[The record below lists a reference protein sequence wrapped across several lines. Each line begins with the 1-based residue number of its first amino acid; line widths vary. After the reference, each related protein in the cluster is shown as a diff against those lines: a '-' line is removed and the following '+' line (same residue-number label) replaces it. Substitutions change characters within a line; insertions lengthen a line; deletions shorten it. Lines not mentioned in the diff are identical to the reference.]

1 MKNKELILKV
11 KAYLEQKPE
20 ERDLEAGAL
29 MVLQLTNNRIM
40 YNNFMRRPKHYASR
54 IEYELQKKY
63 NFFVQELTHEQVADM
78 QKQVNTI
85 VQTHRLDKEE
95 LKNAEA
101 GTSIAPSEA
110 GVSATVANSG
120 TTNEEFKKGKRSDHD
135 ALPEE
140 IQALYATNLSIMQRM
155 RMLHTKLQ
163 LLSVENSTCPDS
175 ERYPFLKELIELDK
189 QYHENWNTYDHF
201 VLSGNPAPVAPATE
215 EKVEEEKNDEEAA
228 SPSAQDSADKSAE
241 TRPASEP
248 AMSEGTAE
256 VAQADEQ
263 HAATPAAS
271 DQPAAIPAEPKKK
284 TTRKSTTKKAKA

>member
-63 NFFVQELTHEQVADM
+63 NFFVQELTHAEVADM
-78 QKQVNTI
+78 QRQVAAI
-85 VQTHRLDKEE
+85 VTNHRLDKEE

-110 GVSATVANSG
+110 GVSATGANSG

-189 QYHENWNTYDHF
+189 QYHENWHTYDHF
-201 VLSGNPAPVAPATE
+201 VLSGAPAPVAPAT
-215 EKVEEEKNDEEAA
+215 EEKNDEEAA

-248 AMSEGTAE
+248 AMNEGTAE
-256 VAQADEQ
+256 PAQADEQ
-263 HAATPAAS
+263 QDATPAAS
-271 DQPAAIPAEPKKK
+271 DQPSAIPAEPKKK
-284 TTRKSTTKKAKA
+284 TTRKTSTKKAKA

>member
-1 MKNKELILKV
+1 MKNKDLILQV

-20 ERDLEAGAL
+20 ERNLEAGAL
-29 MVLQLTNNRIM
+29 LVLQLTNNRIM
-40 YNNFMRRPKHYASR
+40 YNNFMRRPKQYASR

-63 NFFVQELTHEQVADM
+63 NFYVQQLTHDEVLDM
-78 QKQVNTI
+78 QQKVAAI
-85 VQTHRLDKEE
+85 VRTHRLDKEA

-101 GTSIAPSEA
+101 DTSTAQPSAGASATGTSP
-110 GVSATVANSG
+110 
-120 TTNEEFKKGKRSDHD
+120 EEFKKGKRSDHD

-163 LLSVENSTCPDS
+163 LLSTESSPCPDS
-175 ERYPFLKELIELDK
+175 ERYPFLKELIDLDK

-201 VLSGNPAPVAPATE
+201 ALSGDPTSPV
-215 EKVEEEKNDEEAA
+215 VEDKSHEEAA
-228 SPSAQDSADKSAE
+228 SPSAQDSQPKADE

-284 TTRKSTTKKAKA
+284 TTRKTTKKAKA